1 MAKIVVTPETFSLVF
16 FDAGRIAELAGDV
29 ADRIGLPADAE
40 VRVEVDERMPLG
52 RIRVTS
58 LAPITVSIE
67 GGAIEDAK
75 HPRHL
80 SDRGVLDV
88 LGRTLRK
95 VQDRLDPAFGEAP
108 ADDDLPLAQQVAW
121 NAYAEGRNERIG
133 LEVQKQR
140 WLYHFRNR
148 HGFSD
153 VSDAVFNRLWDGD
166 GLTWADIEAACAETA
181 AARGTA
187 VA

>member
-1 MAKIVVTPETFSLVF
+1 VAKIVVTPETFTLVF
-16 FDAGRIAELAGDV
+16 YDADRIAALAGDI

-52 RIRVTS
+52 RVRVTS
-58 LAPITVSIE
+58 LQPITVTIE

-75 HPRHL
+75 HPRQM
-80 SDRGVLDV
+80 SERGVLDV

-95 VQDRLDPAFGEAP
+95 VQDRLSPSFGTP
-108 ADDDLPLAQQVAW
+108 PDDDDLNLAQQTAW
-121 NAYAEGRNERIG
+121 NVYAEGRNERLG

-148 HGFSD
+148 HGFND
-153 VSDAVFNRLWDGD
+153 VADGVFNRLWEGD
-166 GLTWADIEAACAETA
+166 GLGWADIEAACAETA
-181 AARGTA
+181 AARDAA